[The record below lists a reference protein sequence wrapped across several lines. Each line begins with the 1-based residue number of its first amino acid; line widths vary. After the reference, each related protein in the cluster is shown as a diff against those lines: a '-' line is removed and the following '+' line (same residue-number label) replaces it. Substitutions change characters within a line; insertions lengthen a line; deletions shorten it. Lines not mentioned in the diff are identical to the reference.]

1 MTSVKQDLPIRQGTG
16 LTSVTSAS
24 DEAVPDA
31 DPTSTAGLLAERIQ
45 AWKHVC
51 GNLEDY
57 IGAVEKLHKE
67 QASQYEK
74 VLKTISKPLREGQ
87 HFDTQ
92 LGGVNGFFDNMRA
105 NTQAL
110 INTNLETEKNLKG
123 SVLPMLDRLHKEIKN
138 KAKELASGAQKG
150 AKEVEKARAN
160 TQKHIELLGQQ
171 TAAFEATGGKLESQ
185 QDPYVINRG
194 VLYRLSKQVAE
205 ENNHRNDLISV
216 QANFETFETHVIEV
230 LQQAMEAFNMFAGGQ
245 AERTTALYGD
255 MLSSIQRIPPDMEWK
270 SFTERFSDILV
281 DRNEAPRT
289 VESISFPNQDHQSTH
304 AVIEGSLERKSRN
317 KLSFGTSTG
326 YYVVTP
332 SRFLHEFKDSDNVR
346 KDPVPELSIYLPEAT
361 IGSPN
366 GDKFSVK
373 GKDRG
378 KSMGSRLAGT
388 SELQFKAHSPAD
400 AEKWY
405 YIILDVAGSAHST
418 HAESNATPTSPV
430 VTSPASSTK
439 ITELASPT
447 SPAVAAPNSPAL
459 AASAAAVSA
468 SPSPSPGPAS
478 PGPTS
483 PVVTSPVTAGT
494 GTAVGFSP
502 DTKAPAVAHQ
512 GQEAGVT
519 GGAAA
524 AAAPASTK
532 AAEAGAAA
540 PVQTKTLA

>member
-1 MTSVKQDLPIRQGTG
+1 MASVKQDLPLRQGTG
-16 LTSVTSAS
+16 LTSVTSN

-67 QASQYEK
+67 QAKEYEK

-92 LGGVNGFFDNMRA
+92 LGGVTGFFDNMRA

-138 KAKELASGAQKG
+138 KAKELASGAEKG
-150 AKEVEKARAN
+150 AKEVEKARQT
-160 TQKHIELLGQQ
+160 TQKHIEMLGQN
-171 TAAFEATGGKLESQ
+171 TAAFEATGGKLESH

-194 VLYRLSKQVAE
+194 VLHRLNKQVAE

-216 QANFETFETHVIEV
+216 QANFETFEAHVVEV

-245 AERTTALYGD
+245 AQRVSALYGD
-255 MLSSIQRIPPDMEWK
+255 MLTCVQGIPPDSEWK
-270 SFTERFSDILV
+270 SFTNRFSDILV
-281 DRNEAPRT
+281 NPSDPPRT

-332 SRFLHEFKDSDNVR
+332 SRFLHEFKDSDNIR

-361 IGSPN
+361 IGSVS

-378 KSMGSRLAGT
+378 KSMGSRLAGS
-388 SELQFKAHSPAD
+388 SELHFKAHSPAD

-405 YIILDVAGSAHST
+405 YIMLDVAGSGQKA
-418 HAESNATPTSPV
+418 HAESHTTPTSPI

-439 ITELASPT
+439 FNELASPT
-447 SPAVAAPNSPAL
+447 SPATPLSPVPAA
-459 AASAAAVSA
+459 AASVPAPTAAAVSA
-468 SPSPSPGPAS
+468 SSSPAS
-478 PGPTS
+478 AS
-483 PVVTSPVTAGT
+483 PVVTSPVTAGSAA
-494 GTAVGFSP
+494 AVGFSP
-502 DTKAPAVAHQ
+502 DTKTPAVA
-512 GQEAGVT
+512 QEAGVT
-519 GGAAA
+519 AAA
-524 AAAPASTK
+524 S
-532 AAEAGAAA
+532 AEA
-540 PVQTKTLA
+540 PVQAKTEV

>member
-16 LTSVTSAS
+16 LTSVTSAG

-45 AWKHVC
+45 AWKHIC

-67 QASQYEK
+67 SAGQYEK

-87 HFDTQ
+87 HFDSQ
-92 LGGVNGFFDNMRA
+92 LGGINGFFDNMRA

-123 SVLPMLDRLHKEIKN
+123 SVLPMLERLHKEIKA
-138 KAKELASGAQKG
+138 KAKELAQGAQKG
-150 AKEVEKARAN
+150 AKEVEKARQN

-171 TAAFEATGGKLESQ
+171 TASFEATGGKMDAT
-185 QDPYVINRG
+185 QDPYVVQRG
-194 VLYRLSKQVAE
+194 VLHRLNKQVVE

-216 QANFETFETHVIEV
+216 QTNFETFEAHVIEV

-245 AERTTALYGD
+245 ANRVSSLYGD
-255 MLSSIQRIPPDMEWK
+255 MLGAIQRVPLDMEWK
-270 SFTERFSDILV
+270 SFNQRFSDILI
-281 DRNEAPRT
+281 DRNEPART

-326 YYVVTP
+326 YYVVSP

-346 KDPVPELSIYLPEAT
+346 KDPVPEMSIYLPDAV

-366 GDKFSVK
+366 GDKFTIK
-373 GKDRG
+373 GKDRS

-405 YIILDVAGSAHST
+405 YIILDVAGSAHAS
-418 HAESNATPTSPV
+418 HAESAASPISPIAA
-430 VTSPASSTK
+430 SPAGSAK
-439 ITELASPT
+439 ANELASPASPT
-447 SPAVAAPNSPAL
+447 AALSKSPASNIAGV
-459 AASAAAVSA
+459 
-468 SPSPSPGPAS
+468 SPSPSPGPTSPALAS
-478 PGPTS
+478 P
-483 PVVTSPVTAGT
+483 VITSPVTAGT
-494 GTAVGFSP
+494 STAVGFSP
-502 DTKAPAVAHQ
+502 DTKGADVAHEA
-512 GQEAGVT
+512 QEAGVT
-519 GGAAA
+519 PTA
-524 AAAPASTK
+524 AAAPSTK
-532 AAEAGAAA
+532 AAEAGVA
-540 PVQTKTLA
+540 PAQTKTLA

>member
-16 LTSVTSAS
+16 LTSITSTG

-67 QASQYEK
+67 TAGQYEK

-87 HFDTQ
+87 HFDSQ

-138 KAKELASGAQKG
+138 KAKELAQGAQKG
-150 AKEVEKARAN
+150 AKEVEKSRQN

-171 TAAFEATGGKLESQ
+171 TAAFEATGGKLDSN

-194 VLYRLSKQVAE
+194 VLYRLNKQVVE

-216 QANFETFETHVIEV
+216 QANFETFEAHVIEV

-245 AERTTALYGD
+245 ADRVSALYGD
-255 MLSSIQRIPPDMEWK
+255 MLSAVQRIPPDMEWK
-270 SFTERFSDILV
+270 SFNNRFSDILV
-281 DRNEAPRT
+281 DRNDPPRT
-289 VESISFPNQDHQSTH
+289 VDSITFPNQDHQSTH

-326 YYVVTP
+326 YYVVSP

-346 KDPVPELSIYLPEAT
+346 KDPIPELSIYLPDAV
-361 IGSPN
+361 IGSPS

-378 KSMGSRLAGT
+378 KSMGSRLAGS

-405 YIILDVAGSAHST
+405 YIILDVAGSAHAS
-418 HAESNATPTSPV
+418 HAETALSPTSPIVASPTSPSIGSSKSPTPAAAAIAPPPLARAGTISASPSPAPSSPV
-430 VTSPASSTK
+430 VTSP
-439 ITELASPT
+439 I
-447 SPAVAAPNSPAL
+447 VA
-459 AASAAAVSA
+459 
-468 SPSPSPGPAS
+468 
-478 PGPTS
+478 
-483 PVVTSPVTAGT
+483 SPVTAGT
-494 GTAVGFSP
+494 NAAVGFSP
-502 DTKAPAVAHQ
+502 DTKTAAGAHQ
-512 GQEAGVT
+512 AQEAGVT
-519 GGAAA
+519 PAA
-524 AAAPASTK
+524 AAAPSAK
-532 AAEAGAAA
+532 AVEAGVA
-540 PVQTKTLA
+540 PEQTRTLA

>member
-16 LTSVTSAS
+16 LTSITSAG

-67 QASQYEK
+67 TAGQYEK
-74 VLKTISKPLREGQ
+74 VLKTISKPLRDGQ
-87 HFDTQ
+87 HFDSQ

-123 SVLPMLDRLHKEIKN
+123 SVLPMLERLHKEIKN
-138 KAKELASGAQKG
+138 KAKELSNGAQKG
-150 AKEVEKARAN
+150 AKEVEKARQN

-171 TAAFEATGGKLESQ
+171 TAAFEATGGKLESA

-194 VLYRLSKQVAE
+194 VLYRLNKQVVE

-216 QANFETFETHVIEV
+216 QANFETFEAHVIEV

-245 AERTTALYGD
+245 ADRVSALYGD
-255 MLSSIQRIPPDMEWK
+255 MLSAVQRIPPDMEWK
-270 SFTERFSDILV
+270 SFNQRFSDILV
-281 DRNEAPRT
+281 DRNEPPRT
-289 VESISFPNQDHQSTH
+289 VEAISFPNQDHQSTH

-326 YYVVTP
+326 YYVVSP
-332 SRFLHEFKDSDNVR
+332 SRYLHEFKDSDNVR
-346 KDPVPELSIYLPEAT
+346 KDPVPEMSIYLPDAV

-405 YIILDVAGSAHST
+405 YIILDVAGSANAS
-418 HAESNATPTSPV
+418 HADTAASPV
-430 VTSPASSTK
+430 SPIVASPVGSTK
-439 ITELASPT
+439 ANELASPT
-447 SPAVAAPNSPAL
+447 SPSIASSMSPSPMAAAVAAPPAK
-459 AASAAAVSA
+459 AAGI

-478 PGPTS
+478 PALAS
-483 PVVTSPVTAGT
+483 PVITSPVTAGT
-494 GTAVGFSP
+494 NAAVGFSP
-502 DTKAPAVAHQ
+502 DTKPAAVSHEA
-512 GQEAGVT
+512 QEAGVT
-519 GGAAA
+519 
-524 AAAPASTK
+524 AAPSTK
-532 AAEAGAAA
+532 AAEAGVA
-540 PVQTKTLA
+540 PAQTKALA

>member
-16 LTSVTSAS
+16 LTSVTSAG

-45 AWKHVC
+45 AWKHIC

-67 QASQYEK
+67 SAGQYEK

-87 HFDTQ
+87 HFDSQ
-92 LGGVNGFFDNMRA
+92 LGGINGFFDNMRA

-110 INTNLETEKNLKG
+110 INTNLETEKNIKG
-123 SVLPMLDRLHKEIKN
+123 SVLPMLERLHKEIKA
-138 KAKELASGAQKG
+138 KAKELAQGAQKG
-150 AKEVEKARAN
+150 AKEVEKARQN

-171 TAAFEATGGKLESQ
+171 TASFEATGGKMDAT
-185 QDPYVINRG
+185 QDPYVVQRG
-194 VLYRLSKQVAE
+194 VLHRLNKQVVE

-216 QANFETFETHVIEV
+216 QTNFETFEAHVIEV

-245 AERTTALYGD
+245 ANRVSSLYGD
-255 MLSSIQRIPPDMEWK
+255 MLGAIQRVPLDMEWK
-270 SFTERFSDILV
+270 SFNQRFSDILI
-281 DRNEAPRT
+281 DRNEPART

-326 YYVVTP
+326 YYVVSP

-346 KDPVPELSIYLPEAT
+346 KDPVPEMSIYLPDAI

-366 GDKFSVK
+366 GDKFTIK
-373 GKDRG
+373 GKDRS

-405 YIILDVAGSAHST
+405 YIILDVAGSAHAS
-418 HAESNATPTSPV
+418 HAESAASPISPIAA
-430 VTSPASSTK
+430 SPAGSAK
-439 ITELASPT
+439 ANELASPASPT
-447 SPAVAAPNSPAL
+447 AALSKSPASNIAGV
-459 AASAAAVSA
+459 
-468 SPSPSPGPAS
+468 SPSPSPGPTSPALAS
-478 PGPTS
+478 P
-483 PVVTSPVTAGT
+483 VITSPVTAGT
-494 GTAVGFSP
+494 STAVGFSP
-502 DTKAPAVAHQ
+502 DTKTADVAHEA
-512 GQEAGVT
+512 QEAGVT
-519 GGAAA
+519 STAT
-524 AAAPASTK
+524 AAPSTK
-532 AAEAGAAA
+532 AAEAGVA
-540 PVQTKTLA
+540 PAKTKTLA